1 MSISVVVPNYN
12 HAAYLA
18 RSLRSIL
25 AQGVRP
31 DQIIVVDDKSTDDSI
46 GVVERFARCH
56 RGIELVRHETNRGAP
71 AALNT
76 GLRHARG
83 EFVALIGADDL
94 VLPGLFG
101 KMIAALERHPQAALA
116 CGEVALL
123 GPDMRILGFRPFA
136 LPAWRACFI
145 SPEAV
150 VRLAERSDNWI
161 VGTAT
166 VYRSKALKAI
176 GGFDEALSSF
186 CDGMAVRQLAFAH
199 GFCFVPEVLGVWRRV
214 PHSYSATTA
223 LSAEENARVLER
235 TLDRLGHALGPKLAA
250 AYRAPFTR
258 RWQFG
263 SAQSVLF
270 WEDGAADV
278 SRLVAAMAGS
288 GLDRRVFERLRTVAG
303 HRRFGRALSLAWIAH
318 RTQPMTRKAML
329 ANALRAALLAPLRK
343 RRVHRELEGIAL
355 CQAANTGEIAAATSR
370 RRVVVA
376 KCDC

>member
-12 HAAYLA
+12 HAAHLA
-18 RSLRSIL
+18 QSLTSIL
-25 AQGVRP
+25 AQDVRP
-31 DQIIVVDDKSTDDSI
+31 DQIIVVDDKSTDESI
-46 GVVERFARCH
+46 GVVERFARRH
-56 RGIELVRHETNRGAP
+56 RGIELVRHETNRGVP

-76 GLRHARG
+76 GLRHAGG
-83 EFVALIGADDL
+83 EFVALIGADDI

-101 KMIAALERHPQAALA
+101 TMIAALECHPQAALA

-136 LPAWRACFI
+136 LPAWRSCFI
-145 SPEAV
+145 PPEVA

-235 TLDRLGHALGPKLAA
+235 TLDRLGHTLGPELAA
-250 AYRAPFTR
+250 AYGAPFTR

-263 SAQSVLF
+263 AAQSVLL
-270 WEDGAADV
+270 WGNGAADV
-278 SRLVAAMAGS
+278 GRLVAAMTGN
-288 GLDRRVFERLRTVAG
+288 GLDRRIFECIRTVAG
-303 HRRFGRALSLAWIAH
+303 HRRFGRVLSLAWIAH
-318 RTQPMTRKAML
+318 RMRPMTRKTML
-329 ANALRAALLAPLRK
+329 VNALRAALLAPVRK

-355 CQAANTGEIAAATSR
+355 RQVTDAGELAAARSR
-370 RRVVVA
+370 RPVVAA

>member
-1 MSISVVVPNYN
+1 MSISVVVPSYN

-18 RSLRSIL
+18 QSLTSIL
-25 AQGVRP
+25 AQDVRP
-31 DQIIVVDDKSTDDSI
+31 DQIIVVDDKSTDGSI
-46 GVVERFARCH
+46 GVVERFARRH

-123 GPDMRILGFRPFA
+123 GPDRRILGFRPFA
-136 LPAWRACFI
+136 RPAWRSCFI
-145 SPEAV
+145 PPEAV
-150 VRLAERSDNWI
+150 VHLAERSDNWI

-176 GGFDEALSSF
+176 GGFDEDLGSF

-199 GFCFVPEVLGVWRRV
+199 GFCFVPEVLGVWRRG

-235 TLDRLGHALGPKLAA
+235 ALDRLGHALGPKLAA
-250 AYRAPFTR
+250 AYRASFMR

-263 SAQSVLF
+263 AAQSVLF
-270 WEDGAADV
+270 WGNGAADAR
-278 SRLVAAMAGS
+278 RLVAAMAGND
-288 GLDRRVFERLRTVAG
+288 LDRRIFERIRAVAG

-318 RTQPMTRKAML
+318 RTRPMTRKTML
-329 ANALRAALLAPLRK
+329 ANALRSALLAPFRK
-343 RRVHRELEGIAL
+343 RRVHRGLEGIAL
-355 CQAANTGEIAAATSR
+355 CQVADAGEIAAAGSR
-370 RRVVVA
+370 GPVVA
-376 KCDC
+376 ARCDC